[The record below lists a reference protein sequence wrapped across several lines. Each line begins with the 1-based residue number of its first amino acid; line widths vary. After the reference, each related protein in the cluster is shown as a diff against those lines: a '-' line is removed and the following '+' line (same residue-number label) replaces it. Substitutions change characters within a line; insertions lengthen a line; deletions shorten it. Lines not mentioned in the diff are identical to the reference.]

1 MSRFARSSYRKIY
14 MIAVAVLL
22 ISGVVNVSTIAS
34 DDQPDLDIN
43 VDYFDARPTIQV
55 IGNNVT
61 LTCIVTDNIDI
72 KSVEAIV
79 TSPTDYIE
87 NKAMVW
93 FPDGKYVNSS
103 IYEFLGKYSF
113 YIHVKDYAG
122 NELLTPSKTFWIT
135 EDAADADN
143 DGMPDWWEEKYDL
156 DSKNPI
162 DAYMDNDRDGY
173 TNLEEYT
180 IGTNPQ
186 KDIFIQNAVYRV
198 KENGWYLIGSVV
210 LFFVM
215 VFLSIY
221 GKRRRSL

>member
-1 MSRFARSSYRKIY
+1 MSRFARSSYGKIY
-14 MIAVAVLL
+14 MVVVAVLL
-22 ISGVVNVSTIAS
+22 ISGVVNVSTIAG
-34 DDQPDLDIN
+34 DDQPDLDIT

-61 LTCIVTDNIDI
+61 LTCIVIDNIDI

-79 TSPTDYIE
+79 TFPTEYIE
-87 NKAMVW
+87 KKAMAW
-93 FPDGKYVNSS
+93 LPDGKYVSS
-103 IYEFLGKYSF
+103 DIYEFLGKYSF
-113 YIHVKDYAG
+113 YVHIKGYAG
-122 NELLTPSKTFWIT
+122 NEMLTTSKTFWIT
-135 EDAADADN
+135 EDITDADN
-143 DGMPDWWEEKYDL
+143 DGMPDLWEEKNDL

-162 DAYMDNDRDGY
+162 DVYMDNDGDGY

-215 VFLSIY
+215 VLLSIY
-221 GKRRRSL
+221 GKRRSSL